1 MELNIAEVYDDI
13 IVSFSGEIDMLS
25 IKGLKDSLFNLADY
39 HKNVKINF
47 ENLDYLDSTG
57 IGILLTLNRMVL
69 ENGNNLSLINVPDK
83 IASILRLSS
92 LNSILG

>member
-1 MELNIAEVYDDI
+1 MELNIAEVYDEI

-25 IKGLKDSLFNLADY
+25 INNLKDSLFNLADY
-39 HKNVKINF
+39 HKNIKINF

-69 ENGNNLSLINVPDK
+69 DHDNTLQLVNVPDK
-83 IASILRLSS
+83 IATILRLSS
-92 LNSILG
+92 LNSILE